1 MTLSVVE
8 FSEASTTS
16 STSTLNVAI
25 AATPIA
31 GDIIIMMSGTDR
43 TTTTRLVSGVS
54 GLGATWSVLHSN
66 TQSSNYT
73 HDYWIGTG
81 ANASGNVTV
90 TMNSSRDFNAYVLV
104 IRGFGGTPTSAVV
117 AASASTGTSQA
128 GSSQTATLGEFVCSV
143 GSSVPAL
150 TWPSAQNPAASW
162 TTKTPV
168 TPTGGGFAYAAG
180 YAIPASSG
188 THNTS
193 LTSTTSGKMRISQV
207 VLTGPPST
215 TGTVHAVASAP
226 TVSIAGVV
234 TISGQVA
241 ATPTHPVAAIAGAV
255 PTMGV
260 VTATASAPSVTI
272 SGNVGGIVAGVVSAT
287 ASAPVV
293 SIAGTVPP
301 VITGTVNATPTHP
314 VVHITSATEVVP
326 FETGA
331 DLSVAFTDVAFDS
344 FAVSFATEAALD
356 VVEPLDYEPLRV
368 SFETGADLRVAIA
381 RPSTIDPV
389 TGLPQYRLLA
399 VTPDGTVLGELP
411 KAAIGDHVLG
421 LGLGDESLS
430 FSLPKYDAGN
440 QHVLPAYGK
449 IIPEVQLWRGPNLEA
464 WVRIDGEPG
473 NNDGTL
479 TYDCSGLGEHL
490 KGRLVGK
497 TPKTNWLINGDFSNG
512 FYGWS
517 FDYDAG
523 SVPAVAPL
531 HSIVDVDFFGKD
543 AKALQ
548 LGGATSYT
556 KSAVETATVFI
567 PNTATYMSGGEAK
580 IEAAGA
586 NIPDGADVHVIGH
599 TAYNYIDGDY
609 GNGLALSLD
618 RAQAAKATL
627 HAQNSTLTFSL
638 PPGWDDIDPSKR
650 VDDGTVGGRG
660 RYVPVAS
667 NDTYAGQA
675 KNRRVELQYVATIDA
690 NAGQFA
696 RAALT
701 VGEITIP
708 YGERALPVTFKG
720 WAAASSDIV
729 KTSGGYGV
737 LITLY
742 DVSGSTL
749 VKVDEAYSTLDESS
763 SRTLWQPHEGTVTI
777 PANNK
782 PHRLGVRFY
791 APGGYVLWT
800 AGGVY
805 PEEALFFNKV
815 DQAFIVQGL
824 VEHAQD
830 PAMGKLGDVPILIG
844 TRTFETGRTRTKTY
858 PYHERRQIFDATAEF
873 EALHNGMDLS
883 LEITPTD
890 RVVATHYPRRGQES
904 GVTFELGSNI
914 VAFQPPTDVT
924 SSGTRWIAQALE
936 SSGADREEGIVTD
949 LTGMGGML
957 IERLAY
963 AEPDTPVTELES
975 AAESSSKR
983 YGHPVTMLTV
993 TVGRVGV
1000 WDPALTS
1007 WMLDHVK
1014 VGDLV
1019 DVVINDGPYQIY
1031 GPHRV
1036 TKRTL
1041 TPDTDTLRYQLA
1053 PEV

>member
-1 MTLSVVE
+1 MSYLSEVLADSPIFVGLLDETSGTSAADSSGNGHTGTYFNSPTLATAGLLTDGGTSITTTSTAFVE
-8 FSEASTTS
+8 FPFGTVSASPFSVEDWYKYTS
-16 STSTLNVAI
+16 SSTPLIPWRDATGSNGWFLRLDQTNI
-25 AATPIA
+25 AVRV
-31 GDIIIMMSGTDR
+31 SGTDR
-43 TTTTRLVSGVS
+43 TTSTLSSTVKDGNRHQFVLTVDGTTNKLYVDGSQVDSWSQSPATAPLSPLKVGKNGTAAQYSPGIYDAVSVYAS
-54 GLGATWSVLHSN
+54 ALSAARVLAH
-66 TQSSNYT
+66 Y
-73 HDYWIGTG
+73 
-81 ANASGNVTV
+81 NAGIAVTV
-90 TMNSSRDFNAYVLV
+90 AAPLVTLTIDTLTPSIPAVIAAPLVTMTLDTL
-104 IRGFGGTPTSAVV
+104 TPGVRVGAP
-117 AASASTGTSQA
+117 
-128 GSSQTATLGEFVCSV
+128 TLS
-143 GSSVPAL
+143 L
-150 TWPSAQNPAASW
+150 TLDTLAPLIMAP
-162 TTKTPV
+162 PV
-168 TPTGGGFAYAAG
+168 TP
-180 YAIPASSG
+180 P
-188 THNTS
+188 
-193 LTSTTSGKMRISQV
+193 LTTLTLDALTPGV
-207 VLTGPPST
+207 VVGAPLLTLTMDTRDPLVVG
-215 TGTVHAVASAP
+215 VFISAP
-226 TVSIAGVV
+226 LLTLTFDTHAPGIITTPLSLSFTAAPSLSFAADG
-234 TISGQVA
+234 
-241 ATPTHPVAAIAGAV
+241 ATPLSLSFAA
-255 PTMGV
+255 
-260 VTATASAPSVTI
+260 APSLR
-272 SGNVGGIVAGVVSAT
+272 
-287 ASAPVV
+287 
-293 SIAGTVPP
+293 IA
-301 VITGTVNATPTHP
+301 
-314 VVHITSATEVVP
+314 
-326 FETGA
+326 
-331 DLSVAFTDVAFDS
+331 L
-344 FAVSFATEAALD
+344 
-356 VVEPLDYEPLRV
+356 
-368 SFETGADLRVAIA
+368 A

-421 LGLGDESLS
+421 LGLGDESLT
-430 FSLPKYDAGN
+430 FSLPKYDAGS

-464 WVRIDGEPG
+464 WLRVDGEPG

-497 TPKTNWLINGDFSNG
+497 APKTNWLINGDFSNG

-517 FDYDAG
+517 FDYDPG
-523 SVPAVAPL
+523 SVPAVAPV

-548 LGGATSYT
+548 LGGATTYT
-556 KSAVETATVFI
+556 KSAVKTATVFV
-567 PNTATYMSGGEAK
+567 PNTATYASGGEAK

-586 NIPDGADVHVIGH
+586 NIPDGSDVHVIGH

-618 RAQAAKATL
+618 RAQAVKATL

-638 PPGWDDIDPSKR
+638 PPGWDDIDPAKR
-650 VDDGTVGGRG
+650 ADDGTVGGRG

-675 KNRRVELQYVATIDA
+675 ENRRVELQYVATIDA

-720 WAAASSDIV
+720 WASAAGDIV

-737 LITLY
+737 LVTLY

-763 SRTLWQPHEGTVTI
+763 SRTLWEPHEGTVTI
-777 PANNK
+777 PANNR

-815 DQAFIVQGL
+815 DQALIVQGL

-830 PAMGKLGDVPILIG
+830 PAMDKLGDVPILIG

-858 PYHERRQIFDATAEF
+858 PYHERRQIFDAISEF

-883 LEITPTD
+883 LEITPTE
-890 RVVATHYPRRGQES
+890 RVVATHYPRRGQGS

-914 VAFQPPTDVT
+914 IDFTPPTDVT

-993 TVGRVGV
+993 TVGRVGA

-1031 GPHRV
+1031 GKHRV